1 MAPEPTEAPTET
13 PDAAEPD
20 VTPLLH
26 PADGMPDLSTTASEI
41 KAAAELLAGGHGPFA
56 VDAER
61 ASVFRS
67 STRAYLIQT
76 RRAGAGTVLIDPVSH
91 GGDSPA
97 VLRPVADVLSEDGW
111 ILQAAHP
118 GLPGLAG

>member
-1 MAPEPTEAPTET
+1 MAPEPTEAPIET

-26 PADGMPDLSTTASEI
+26 PADGVPDLSTTAGEI

-61 ASVFRS
+61 ASGFRYS
-67 STRAYLIQT
+67 NRAYLIQI

-91 GGDSPA
+91 GGDSLA
-97 VLRPVADVLSEDGW
+97 VLRPVADVLAEDEW
-111 ILQAAHP
+111 ILHAADQD
-118 GLPGLAG
+118 LRD